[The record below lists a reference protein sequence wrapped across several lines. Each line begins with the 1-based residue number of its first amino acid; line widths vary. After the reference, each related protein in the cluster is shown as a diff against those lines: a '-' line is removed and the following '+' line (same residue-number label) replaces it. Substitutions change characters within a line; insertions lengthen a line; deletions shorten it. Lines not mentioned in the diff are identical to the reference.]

1 MADIKERLDFVGFH
15 IPNVSIGI
23 FESPVKFF
31 GSYVKCLYNLHQQD
45 SVTLQMSSAAF
56 MSADLALLMLATT
69 VLPKM
74 TMANIRTKILMIKE
88 RKLVRVVL

>member
-1 MADIKERLDFVGFH
+1 MANIKERLNL
-15 IPNVSIGI
+15 IRLKEPNVSIGI
-23 FESPVKFF
+23 LKSPVQFF
-31 GSYVKCLYNLHQQD
+31 GSDVKCLDDFHQQD
-45 SVTLQMSSAAF
+45 SVTLQISSAAF

-74 TMANIRTKILMIKE
+74 TIASMAMKSLMAKE

>member
-1 MADIKERLDFVGFH
+1 MGFH

-23 FESPVKFF
+23 FESPVQFF
-31 GSYVKCLYNLHQQD
+31 GSYVKCLDDFHQQD
-45 SVTLQMSSAAF
+45 SVTLQISSAAL

-74 TMANIRTKILMIKE
+74 TIANIKTKILMMEE